1 MRKWILTSL
10 ILIFGV
16 NVFGATAYNG
26 TVTKDAKG
34 KFIIYKVIFGS
45 SMTDDETFTFPF
57 DGVVRQISF
66 SGNATDADGTI
77 TATDI
82 SGINYLPASWTPLSA
97 SATGRYVIP
106 SLDSSSNVYGGA
118 IVSGTSTFRLVNMA
132 GAKPLT
138 MYIYCKA
145 D

>member
-1 MRKWILTSL
+1 MKRLAILAVL
-10 ILIFGV
+10 ILSSMCFGV
-16 NVFGATAYNG
+16 TAYNG
-26 TVTKDAKG
+26 TITKDAKG
-34 KFIIYKVIFGS
+34 KFIIYKVVFGS
-45 SMTDDETFTFPF
+45 SMTDDETFTFSF
-57 DGVVRQISF
+57 DGIVRQITF

-97 SATGRYVIP
+97 SATGRFIIS

-118 IVSGTSTFRLVNMA
+118 IVSGTNTYRLVNMA